1 MSLIFLLRH
10 AKAVRAQPAIS
21 DYDRPLDD
29 EGQESLDALSKTMR
43 GSGSLPQRVVL
54 SGSQRTRETAYGLLE
69 RLDAEIET
77 IVDDTIYSGSAKEY
91 LTAIH
96 THGDVD
102 RLMLVGHNP
111 SIEDLALKL
120 CTRSDAQS
128 LKLLNAGFPTA
139 GLATISFDGPLNEV
153 AYGSC
158 VLKSFPLP

>member
-10 AKAVRAQPAIS
+10 AKAVRAQPAMS

-29 EGQESLDALSKTMR
+29 EGQKSLDALSKAMR
-43 GSGSLPQRVVL
+43 SSGSLPQRVVL
-54 SGSQRTRETAYGLLE
+54 SGSQRTRETAYDLLE
-69 RLDAEIET
+69 RLGEEIET
-77 IVDDTIYSGSAKEY
+77 IVDDTIYSGGAKDY
-91 LTAIH
+91 LTAIR

-120 CTRSDAQS
+120 CARSDAQS
-128 LKLLNAGFPTA
+128 LKRLNAGFPTA
-139 GLATISFDGPLNEV
+139 GLATISFDGPLKEV